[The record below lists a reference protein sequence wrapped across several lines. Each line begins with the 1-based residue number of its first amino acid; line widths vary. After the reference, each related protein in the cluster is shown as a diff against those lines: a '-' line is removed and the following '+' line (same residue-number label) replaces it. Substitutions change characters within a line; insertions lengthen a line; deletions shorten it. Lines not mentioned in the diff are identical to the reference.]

1 MGSASRVAGI
11 DAMAFHGTHCYL
23 EMADLATARGVDPD
37 KYIHGLG
44 QRQMA
49 VATPCE
55 DTVTMATVAAHR
67 ALDRFDIDPGEIG
80 TLIVGTETGVDHSKP
95 VAVYVHDMLGL
106 APNCRTFETKHACYG
121 AMAGLTSAMDW
132 ISAGR
137 ARGRKALIIASD
149 IARYGLN
156 TPGEPTQGAGAVA
169 MVVSERPR
177 LLELDPTSFGD
188 YTRQVMDFWRPLY
201 SKYAFADGHYSIDCY
216 LDAFSGA
223 WRDACENSG
232 TWEPLRLDNID
243 ACFYHVPFTKMARKA
258 HHRHCETEWGISVA
272 KENEAKMTE
281 INASYERQVA
291 PWLELNSIVGNIYT
305 GSLFLCLMDYLRKAH
320 PAGGQR
326 LSMFSYGSGCG
337 AAFGT
342 GVVVAN
348 AARYADHIDPATHLA
363 QRRRLDIDR
372 YEQLITASET
382 ADHNEAPYPDPADW
396 DLGQGLYYVGT
407 RDHIRQYTGSAA
419 DTP

>member
-1 MGSASRVAGI
+1 MSARVSGI
-11 DAMAFHGTHCYL
+11 DAMAFHGTQYYL
-23 EMADLATARGVDPD
+23 EMADLAAARGVDPD
-37 KYIHGLG
+37 KYILGLG

-67 ALDRFDIDPGEIG
+67 ALERFDIDPGEIG

-137 ARGRKALIIASD
+137 ARGRKALIVASD

-156 TPGEPTQGAGAVA
+156 TAGEPTQGAGAVA
-169 MVVSERPR
+169 MVVSEKPR

-223 WRDACENSG
+223 WRDACENAGS
-232 TWEPLRLDNID
+232 WDPLRLDRLA

-258 HHRHCETEWGISVA
+258 HHRHCETEWGKKVEREDTEQVA
-272 KENEAKMTE
+272 AIRE
-281 INASYERQVA
+281 SYDQQVA
-291 PWLELNSIVGNIYT
+291 PWLELNSVVGNIYT
-305 GSLFLCLMDYLRKAH
+305 GSLFLALMDYLRKAQ
-320 PAGGQR
+320 PAGGER
-326 LSMFSYGSGCG
+326 VSVFSYGSGCG

-342 GVVVAN
+342 GVVTPE
-348 AARYADHIDPATHLA
+348 AAGLAERLDPATHLE
-363 QRRRLDIDR
+363 QRRKLDMDR
-372 YEQLITASET
+372 YEELIRLSET

-396 DLGQGLYYVGT
+396 QLDRGLYFVGT
-407 RDHIRQYTGSAA
+407 RDHVRQYAGSAA